1 MTDGKPEP
9 AAAAQPGLISKFSMV
24 IDLLTIHEDLSIA
37 DLAYLAGEPRSSMYR
52 LVKALTSV
60 GFVEVGASR
69 GRVRLGAKLFK
80 IGQAA
85 GRRYDIRRLALPIL
99 IELREQTGV
108 TVYLCVREDFDALC
122 VERVEG
128 KGAHLLSLRTGT
140 SIPLH
145 LGAAAKVLLAY
156 GGPSLWDAY
165 ARHVEEG
172 GGVADHIRG
181 VLEQHLS
188 PQLVAL
194 KEEMEEIRLTGLSVS
209 NSDVVLGVAA
219 LGAPVRDE
227 HGAVCAAISIGGE
240 ARHVLGESKERNELL
255 VRRAAQKLSAA
266 LGFAPDVAGGPSSG
280 PGPSP
285 VPVIGRVS
293 HVGLV
298 VHDLD
303 DAKVRH
309 CGLVGGRAWRTLEY
323 GPSTVGEMTYRGRAV
338 SSTVAV
344 ATAEGP
350 DGAVDLV
357 SPVAGVNIHRDWLE
371 ERGEGF
377 HYVNVPVESLDEAV
391 DTMRRGGFSVVQSGR
406 SVTNGAEFA
415 YAFFDTAG
423 ELGYVTRASQR

>member
-1 MTDGKPEP
+1 VTDTKLAP
-9 AAAAQPGLISKFSMV
+9 AAGVQPGMISKFSMV

-37 DLAYLAGEPRSSMYR
+37 DLADLAGEPRSSMYR

-108 TVYLCVREDFDALC
+108 TVYLCVREDFNALC

-128 KGAHLLSLRTGT
+128 EGAHLLSLRTGT

-145 LGAAAKVLLAY
+145 LGAAAKVLLAH

-188 PQLVAL
+188 PKLVAL
-194 KEEMEEIRLTGLSVS
+194 KEEMEQIRVTGLSVS

-227 HGAVCAAISIGGE
+227 HGGVCAAISIGGE
-240 ARHVLGESKERNELL
+240 GRQVLGESKDRNELL
-255 VRRAAQKLSAA
+255 VRRAAQKVSRA
-266 LGFAPDVAGGPSSG
+266 LGFAPDGGDHAVLDQG
-280 PGPSP
+280 TSP
-285 VPVIGRVS
+285 VPVIGRAS

-298 VHDLD
+298 VRDLD
-303 DAKVRH
+303 AAMAQH
-309 CGLVGGRAWRTLEY
+309 CLLVGSRGWRPLVY
-323 GPSTVGEMTYRGRAV
+323 GPSTVGEATYRGRPV
-338 SSTVAV
+338 SSTVKV
-344 ATAEGP
+344 MTA
-350 DGAVDLV
+350 DGLPRAVDLV
-357 SPVAGVNIHRDWLE
+357 SPVAGASIHRDWLD
-371 ERGEGF
+371 ERGEGV
-377 HYVNVPVESLDEAV
+377 HYVNVPVDSLDEAIEV
-391 DTMRRGGFSVVQSGR
+391 MSRSGFDVAETGR
-406 SVTNGAEFA
+406 DVTTGAESA
-415 YAFFDTAG
+415 YAFVDTVR
-423 ELGYVTRASQR
+423 ELGYWTRAMQA